1 MRTATNQRIYNS
13 ALIPQHSV
21 LVVALC
27 AMLFA
32 VCSSAEAQKAT
43 KVYRIGYL
51 SSLDLAGESARSA
64 ALQLAL
70 RERGFIEG
78 QNIAFEYR
86 YTQGKVDH
94 SSQLAAELVRLK
106 VDIIMVATPRLIRA
120 TMNATKTIPIV
131 MMGSGTDPVV
141 AGLIESL

>member
-1 MRTATNQRIYNS
+1 
-13 ALIPQHSV
+13 
-21 LVVALC
+21 
-27 AMLFA
+27 MLFA
-32 VCSSAEAQKAT
+32 FCSSAEAQKAN

-86 YTQGKVDH
+86 YGEAKPARAPEI
-94 SSQLAAELVRLK
+94 AAELVRLK
-106 VDIIMVATPRLIRA
+106 VDIERA
-120 TMNATKTIPIV
+120 NQVIK
-131 MMGSGTDPVV
+131 
-141 AGLIESL
+141 